1 LLNHVLR
8 KETKWKKNIH
18 KKCIN
23 IQSFQH
29 HIFSE
34 TWASVSHHDYRSWQR
49 DAIGPSVLRYNW
61 IDRHHGLINRYKISA
76 SQRTKNM
83 FHLSWPQ
90 SSSSFFVYD
99 LSLSGATEFTHGFY
113 WGSCYSIFSF
123 ICMFCRSFF
132 VLLYFF
138 FWPLCCLFFF
148 DIRFW
153 LPLWYLQTLL
163 RMSTMTGAING
174 TGTAY
179 PSENLKLNLSFKSSS
194 HCSIFCL
201 SLDAL
206 WRYGRCVVI
215 QYILMV
221 TQYFITCSP
230 NFDTKYVVEIQNSN
244 FNRPL
249 PVSLQLVPLS

>member
-1 LLNHVLR
+1 MLNHVLR
-8 KETKWKKNIH
+8 KETKWKKTYIR
-18 KKCIN
+18 
-23 IQSFQH
+23 
-29 HIFSE
+29 
-34 TWASVSHHDYRSWQR
+34 SVSIFNLSNIIYFLKRELPFPIMIIVLDRGMLLVQ
-49 DAIGPSVLRYNW
+49 VLLRYNW

-99 LSLSGATEFTHGFY
+99 LSPSGAPEFTSVLSGVRVTRSLVLYVCFVDRFLSFCT
-113 WGSCYSIFSF
+113 FSF
-123 ICMFCRSFF
+123 GHCVVCSSSI
-132 VLLYFF
+132 YG
-138 FWPLCCLFFF
+138 
-148 DIRFW
+148 FW
-153 LPLWYLQTLL
+153 LPLWYLQTFL

-201 SLDAL
+201 SLGAL
-206 WRYGRCVVI
+206 WRYGQCVVI

-230 NFDTKYVVEIQNSN
+230 NFDTKYVAEIQNSN